1 MLGHSSSSIL
11 LQVNQYVVKY
21 SPLTWV
27 GIKLLLNCPYDHF
40 LHVKYEAVN
49 RVYVFPVSDIQR
61 QHYPLVGR
69 NIWGLRCLSA
79 VPDAAFDLLPD
90 LFTAQ
95 YFSS

>member
-1 MLGHSSSSIL
+1 M
-11 LQVNQYVVKY
+11 
-21 SPLTWV
+21 
-27 GIKLLLNCPYDHF
+27 GIKLLLSCPYDHF

-49 RVYVFPVSDIQR
+49 RVYVFSVSDIQR
-61 QHYPLVGR
+61 QRYPLVGR
-69 NIWGLRCLSA
+69 DIWDLEYLSA